1 MTKID
6 WSGLDACTNDA
17 YKPLYRDW
25 NRFNVLYG
33 GSGSGKSM
41 FIAQRYV
48 FRLLTVQG
56 YNLLITRKYGV
67 TNRFSTFAL
76 MNQVIAQWNLEPLFT
91 INKSEMTI
99 TAVNGNQA
107 LCLGLDSQDKI
118 KSITFKT
125 GILQAIWLEEANEFE
140 EGDLTQLDL
149 RLRGQSDIPFQITVS
164 FNPVSAFHWLK
175 AYFVDSG
182 LGRTTILKTT
192 YLDNRFIDDAYKER
206 LNALTGTAK
215 QVYALGEWGVTEGLV
230 FKAFGQA
237 PIPENARRYGYGLDF
252 GFSSDPAAL
261 IDVWTRGDEIYLDEK
276 IYRTD
281 LTNPD
286 LSGLMKGLSISTSDF
301 IIADSS
307 EPKSIEDL
315 HRMGWNVHPAK
326 KGPDSV
332 RFGLDFMM
340 SRKLFIT
347 PESRNLIKE
356 FYAYTWKQDKNGKWL
371 PEPIDAF
378 NHGIDAARYL
388 CMHMAKDNRKPT
400 PVVKVLPR
408 VQLWG

>member
-1 MTKID
+1 MTKVD
-6 WSGLDACTNDA
+6 WSGLDECTNEV
-17 YKPLYRDW
+17 YKPIYANW
-25 NRFNVLYG
+25 TRFNVIYG
-33 GSGSGKSM
+33 GSGSGKSV

-48 FRLLTVQG
+48 YRLLNVTG
-56 YNLLITRKYGV
+56 YNLLVTRKYGV

-76 MNQVIAQWNLEPLFT
+76 INQVIAQWNMESLFT
-91 INKSEMTI
+91 VNKSDMTI

-107 LCLGLDSQDKI
+107 LFLGLDSQDKI

-125 GILQAIWLEEANEFE
+125 GILQAVWLEEANEFE
-140 EGDLTQLDL
+140 EADLIQLDL
-149 RLRGQSDIPFQITVS
+149 RLRGASSIPFQITLS

-182 LGRTTILKTT
+182 LRDCLVLKTT
-192 YLDNRFIDDAYKER
+192 YLDNRFIDEAYKER

-230 FKAFGQA
+230 FKDFKQE
-237 PIPENARRYGYGLDF
+237 PIPENAKRYGYGLDF

-261 IDVWTRGDEIYLDEK
+261 IDVWVRGEEIYLDEK
-276 IYRTD
+276 IYRTG

-286 LSGLMKGLSISTSDF
+286 LSGLMRGLEVSTMAF
-301 IIADSS
+301 IVADSS

-315 HRMGWNVHPAK
+315 HRAGWNIHPAK
-326 KGPDSV
+326 KGPDSI

-356 FYAYTWKQDKNGKWL
+356 FYSYTWKQDKNGQWL
-371 PEPIDAF
+371 PEPVDAF
-378 NHGIDAARYL
+378 NHGIDAVRYL
-388 CMHMAKDNRKPT
+388 CMHMARDNKKES
-400 PVVKVLPR
+400 VKVVPLGSR
-408 VQLWG
+408 WG

>member
-6 WSGLDACTNDA
+6 WSGLDEGTNEI
-17 YKPLYRDW
+17 YKPLYTDW
-25 NRFNVLYG
+25 NRFNIVYG
-33 GSGSGKSM
+33 GSGSGKSVY
-41 FIAQRYV
+41 IAQRFV
-48 FRLLTVQG
+48 FRLLTIPG

-76 MNQVIAQWNLEPLFT
+76 MNQVISQWKLESLFT
-91 INKSEMTI
+91 VNKSDMTI
-99 TAVNGNQA
+99 TAINGNQV
-107 LCLGLDSQDKI
+107 LFLGLDSQDKI

-149 RLRGQSDIPFQITVS
+149 RLRGQSQIPFQLTLS

-175 AYFVDSG
+175 AYFIDSR
-182 LGRTTILKTT
+182 LRNCTVLKTT

-215 QVYALGEWGVTEGLV
+215 QVYALGEWGVIEGLV
-230 FKAFGQA
+230 FKSFAQA
-237 PIPENARRYGYGLDF
+237 PIPENAKRYGYGLDF

-261 IDVWTRGDEIYLDEK
+261 IDIWTRGDEIYMDEK
-276 IYRTD
+276 IYRTG

-286 LSGLMKGLSISTSDF
+286 LSALMKGLEISPNAF
-301 IIADSS
+301 IIADSA

-315 HRMGWNVHPAK
+315 HRAGWNIHPSQ
-326 KGPDSV
+326 KGPDSI

-356 FYAYTWKQDKNGKWL
+356 FHSYTWKQDKNGKWL
-371 PEPIDAF
+371 PEPVDAF
-378 NHGIDAARYL
+378 NHGIDACRGL
-388 CMHMAKDNRKPT
+388 CIHMARDNRQEP
-400 PVVKVLPR
+400 PVVKVLPQ
-408 VQLWG
+408 VQYWH